1 MLMSKLA
8 EDLEGWSFRKVTG
21 RGFVL
26 GVSERWA
33 AGADGR
39 GKVNRIGGMAS
50 N

>member
-1 MLMSKLA
+1 MPMSELA
-8 EDLEGWSFRKVTG
+8 EDLEGWSFKNVTG
-21 RGFVL
+21 KWFVL